1 VVTSGVTADAF
12 GAAARRRKAAAP
24 ATAAAP
30 RQIKFTVLLDAGE
43 AAVHDGTLLRLR
55 GPVGRKVARSE
66 VVRELLGLLD
76 EDPAL
81 AEQVAER
88 LRRRGDA

>member
-12 GAAARRRKAAAP
+12 GAAARRRKAAA
-24 ATAAAP
+24 
-30 RQIKFTVLLDAGE
+30 
-43 AAVHDGTLLRLR
+43 
-55 GPVGRKVARSE
+55 
-66 VVRELLGLLD
+66 LLD